1 MHIDSFLSISNSKIE
16 DADYVVYGIPY
27 DATQSFKPGSRFAPN
42 AIREASWNLESYS
55 QFFSFDLS
63 LAKVCDAG
71 NIFCDGS
78 FEEIGRRVDEFLKEV
93 KGIPIALGGEH
104 SISFLASKKFKGSCF
119 LVFDAHFDLRDE
131 FDGNKFNHACTARRV
146 FENGFEVVI
155 VGVRSGCKE
164 ERDFAD
170 KEGIKYR
177 FSWEIKGPDD
187 VLELLGDEK
196 RIYLSIDMDAFDPS
210 FAPGVS
216 TPEPFGL
223 NPMLLLPIFSEISDR
238 VVALDIVEVV
248 PDANRVTQMLAAKLL
263 FEFISAREKSFISF
277 KNPEVQWRRR

>member
-1 MHIDSFLSISNSKIE
+1 MHIDSFLSISNSKLE

-63 LAKVCDAG
+63 VAKICDIG
-71 NIFCDGS
+71 NVFCDGS
-78 FEEIGRRVDEFLKEV
+78 LEEIEHRVEQLLQKIG
-93 KGIPIALGGEH
+93 GIPIALGGEH
-104 SISFLASKKFKGSCF
+104 SISVLTTKKFKGACF

-131 FDGNKFNHACTARRV
+131 FDGSRFNHACTMRRV
-146 FENGFEVVI
+146 FENGFEVVV

-164 ERDFAD
+164 EREFAD
-170 KEGIKYR
+170 RNGIEYR
-177 FSWEIKGPDD
+177 FSWEIKSPSDI
-187 VLELLGDEK
+187 LELLEGRK
-196 RIYLSIDMDAFDPS
+196 KIYLSIDMDAFDPC

-223 NPMLLLPIFSEISDR
+223 NPSVLLPILSEIAER
-238 VVALDIVEVV
+238 TVAMDIVEVV
-248 PDANRVTQMLAAKLL
+248 PDENKITQTLSARLI
-263 FEFISAREKSFISF
+263 FEFISARE
-277 KNPEVQWRRR
+277 RRKVL